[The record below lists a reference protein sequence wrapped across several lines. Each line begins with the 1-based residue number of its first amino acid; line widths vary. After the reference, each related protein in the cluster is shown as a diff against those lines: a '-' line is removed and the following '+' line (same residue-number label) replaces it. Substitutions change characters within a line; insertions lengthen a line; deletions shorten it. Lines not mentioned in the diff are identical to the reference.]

1 MQNVAFVMTH
11 PTTEKQTKYRN
22 LIKDPVLSLE
32 RVEFDLNLMRLA
44 DYNHQKEQRLYS
56 THKKTMTVVTVSVS
70 MK

>member
-1 MQNVAFVMTH
+1 MTH

-22 LIKDPVLSLE
+22 LIKAPPVLSLE
-32 RVEFDLNLMRLA
+32 RVGFDLNLMRLA